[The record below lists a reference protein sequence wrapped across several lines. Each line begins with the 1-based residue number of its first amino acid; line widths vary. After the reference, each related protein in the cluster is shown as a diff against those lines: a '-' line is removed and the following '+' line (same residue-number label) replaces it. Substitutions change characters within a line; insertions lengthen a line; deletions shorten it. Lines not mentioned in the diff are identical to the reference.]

1 MQYRS
6 GSGRRGRQRSGS
18 TAPLLSPDG
27 AAGLVD
33 EPIAPSVA
41 AIKVGTRIE
50 RVPLAFLADDA
61 VIGRHPQFLR
71 QQLQRLGLAISAI
84 CKSSAEQGFC
94 QRSSLVRCGDLI
106 LLASAHTPV
115 SIKALNDDDGVVV
128 ILPYGGQAEV
138 SSQSQH
144 FLLESTAEMAYLP
157 GGNLQISSREFSSV
171 IFRIDRLRLQT
182 TTQSLMAAHGSIPQL
197 GEDLQIARVFGA
209 DSEFSAALVLQ
220 LRRTVQ
226 MLDLACLQASGLL
239 EALQLDELIYRI
251 LAELVG
257 LQSHRDPKAGGPDPF
272 SGRPTAMRD
281 QILEDLIA
289 WIHANLHRPIDLTE
303 LEQRSAYSRRSL
315 QYTFKRRFGCSP
327 MHWIRQQRLQRA
339 LSQLQH
345 PEADTSVRQVA
356 EACGYVHL
364 SAFGRDF
371 RNQFDLRASEVLR
384 QARQRPDA
392 AG

>member
-1 MQYRS
+1 MQFRS
-6 GSGRRGRQRSGS
+6 CSGRRGRERIGI
-18 TAPLLSPDG
+18 AVPLLSPDG
-27 AAGLVD
+27 AVGMVD
-33 EPIAPSVA
+33 ESLSSSVG
-41 AIKVGTRIE
+41 AIKAGIRME
-50 RVPLAFLADDA
+50 RAPLAFLGDDA
-61 VIGRHPQFLR
+61 VIGRHPQLLR
-71 QQLQRLGLAISAI
+71 QQLQRLGLAISGP
-84 CKSSAEQGFC
+84 CQSSAEQSFW

-115 SIKALNDDDGVVV
+115 SIRALNDDDGVVV

-138 SSQSQH
+138 SNHGQP

-157 GGNLQISSREFSSV
+157 GGSLQIKSSDFSSV

-182 TTQSLMAAHGSIPQL
+182 TAEALMGAHVSIPQL
-197 GEDLQIARVFGA
+197 REDLRTARIFGA
-209 DSEFSAALVLQ
+209 DSALSAALVLQ
-220 LRRTVQ
+220 LRRAVQ
-226 MLDLACLQASGLL
+226 MLDTACLQGSGLL
-239 EALQLDELIYRI
+239 DALQLDELIYRI

-257 LQSHRDPKAGGPDPF
+257 RNSHRDPDAGGSDPS

-281 QILEDLIA
+281 QILDDLLA
-289 WIHANLHRPIDLTE
+289 WIHANLHRPIGLTE

-327 MHWIRQQRLQRA
+327 MHWIRHQRLQRA

-345 PEADTSVRQVA
+345 PETDTSVRQVA
-356 EACGYVHL
+356 EACGYTHL

-371 RNQFDLRASEVLR
+371 RNQFDLRASDVLR
-384 QARQRPDA
+384 QARQRRDG